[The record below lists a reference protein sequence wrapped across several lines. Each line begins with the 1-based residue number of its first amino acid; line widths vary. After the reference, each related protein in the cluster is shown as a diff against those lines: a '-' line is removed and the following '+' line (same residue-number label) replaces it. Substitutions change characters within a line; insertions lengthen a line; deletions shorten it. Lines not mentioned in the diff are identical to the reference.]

1 MIFISTTEK
10 AWVGA
15 KINEIMMKI
24 ICFKKPRSWPKI
36 LTVYDGAPGQRNA
49 STRLMLRKSGREG
62 LILAGGTSERQ
73 QPNDKEI
80 NLIFQTQMRK
90 RVREHVLNTRKADH
104 VAGIDHEVPNLTVRQ
119 LIDFSADS
127 LRCVSTEKC
136 INSFEKC
143 GFAAESDKWSTFIR
157 DAVENPPSI
166 DDLPEEYQSAY
177 DHTGLESVPKRK
189 SKKGKIYAYPFV
201 CSYCNTEYT
210 SKYSDSAKLHM
221 AAEFGCP
228 VKSLMKSW
236 KPTPYRKALF
246 FDQNFF

>member
-1 MIFISTTEK
+1 MSDYLTMLYFHIPSIADRFVPIRDIRRTYNSPRGVISPFRNTVQKDLWVPAGSHKSFWKFMVVQISSFFQLTFVMDCDIWIWVTKKNTES
-10 AWVGA
+10 
-15 KINEIMMKI
+15 ISI
-24 ICFKKPRSWPKI
+24 I
-36 LTVYDGAPGQRNA
+36 
-49 STRLMLRKSGREG
+49 
-62 LILAGGTSERQ
+62 
-73 QPNDKEI
+73 
-80 NLIFQTQMRK
+80 
-90 RVREHVLNTRKADH
+90 
-104 VAGIDHEVPNLTVRQ
+104 VA
-119 LIDFSADS
+119 
-127 LRCVSTEKC
+127 TEKC
-136 INSFEKC
+136 IYNFEKC
-143 GFAAESDKWSTFIR
+143 GFAESDKWSTFIR

-177 DHTGLESVPKRK
+177 DHTGLKPVPKRK

-236 KPTPYRKALF
+236 KPTSYRKALF